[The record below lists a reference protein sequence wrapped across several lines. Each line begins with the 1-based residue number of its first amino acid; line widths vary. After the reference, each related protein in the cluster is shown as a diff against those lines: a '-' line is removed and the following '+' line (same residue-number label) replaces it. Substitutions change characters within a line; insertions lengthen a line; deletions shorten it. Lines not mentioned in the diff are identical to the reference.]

1 MNSRFSTAVHTLT
14 LLASEPAVRLTSEQI
29 AASIGTN
36 PVVVRRQLALL
47 RQAGIVESKGAK
59 GGGWLLTRHPKNIHL
74 SEVLAALGEEASFRM
89 HRNEPHP
96 NCEVGQNVRQALEGV
111 YTDAEAAVAKSLR
124 AWTVQDMLRAVRAL

>member
-1 MNSRFSTAVHTLT
+1 MVGNFWSALDTLT
-14 LLASEPAVRLTSEQI
+14 LLAAEPENRLTSELI

-59 GGGWLLTRHPKNIHL
+59 GGGWLLTRHPKQIHL
-74 SEVLAALGEEASFRM
+74 SEVLSALGEEASFRM

-96 NCEVGQNVRQALEGV
+96 NCEVGQNVRRALEDV
-111 YTDAEAAVAKSLR
+111 YADAETAVAKSLR
-124 AWTVQDMLRAVRAL
+124 AWTVEDMLHAVRSL